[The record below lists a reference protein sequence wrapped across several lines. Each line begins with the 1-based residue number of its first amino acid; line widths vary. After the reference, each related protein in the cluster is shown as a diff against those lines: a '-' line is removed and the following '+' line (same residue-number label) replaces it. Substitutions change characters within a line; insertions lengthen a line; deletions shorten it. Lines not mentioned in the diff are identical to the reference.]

1 MLLEVVRESILCA
14 SELEGGDLLFYSFSL
29 LFVKSFGRTEAH
41 RSKSCQC
48 MAMSAFMEISAGDG
62 PSACQD
68 GPLLGQARESGGGNT
83 RKKRKLL
90 DKIVGRG
97 LAAAAEWAVANVP
110 SQPRDLLQHW
120 GYTGEDSG
128 SDSFAFVNWV
138 LRFSA
143 SILTA

>member
-1 MLLEVVRESILCA
+1 MAPQLAKMDLC
-14 SELEGGDLLFYSFSL
+14 
-29 LFVKSFGRTEAH
+29 
-41 RSKSCQC
+41 
-48 MAMSAFMEISAGDG
+48 
-62 PSACQD
+62 
-68 GPLLGQARESGGGNT
+68 LGKQGKVGGGNT